1 MKDQQESDAYEI
13 QSIMSII
20 DDIESQSPPTEK
32 KNNILPGVIVS
43 KPEDFVSDAEEANKA
58 IDQFNSLYKAQLER
72 YGDKSGANLEEVF
85 KDLVPLALDP
95 LEYEKAKINLSSMI
109 DIITL
114 DGIRSM
120 MLALYIAIKKMSNPV
135 FAASLNPVDAAGY
148 IDRLMNQLER
158 LKKMKSLLKVKD
170 PEIEMRQILHK
181 QQNGAIEGPKDPGSR
196 ARILQ
201 IMKQLEEDE
210 N

>member
-1 MKDQQESDAYEI
+1 MKENESDAYEI

-20 DDIESQSPPTEK
+20 DDIESQSPPK
-32 KNNILPGVIVS
+32 KDKAVIVS
-43 KPEDFVSDAEEANKA
+43 KPTDFINDAEEANKA
-58 IDQFNSLYKAQLER
+58 IEQFNGLYKAQLAR
-72 YGDKSGANLEEVF
+72 YGDNSGADLEEVF
-85 KDLVPLALDP
+85 KDLVPLAADP

-114 DGIRSM
+114 DGIKSM
-120 MLALYIAIKKMSNPV
+120 MVALYIAIKKMANPV

-158 LKKMKSLLKVKD
+158 LKKMKSLLRVKD

-181 QQNGAIEGPKDPGSR
+181 QQHGAIEGPKDPGSR
-196 ARILQ
+196 AKILQ
-201 IMKQLEEDE
+201 LMKQLEEEDE